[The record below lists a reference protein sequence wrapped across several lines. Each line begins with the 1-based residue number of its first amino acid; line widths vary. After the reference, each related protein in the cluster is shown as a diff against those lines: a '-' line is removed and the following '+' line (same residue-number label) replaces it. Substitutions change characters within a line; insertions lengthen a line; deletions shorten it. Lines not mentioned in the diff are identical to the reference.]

1 MLRLNYE
8 KKDLGFSF
16 ALAVAVMAVASVVLS
31 LIFGETSGWRF
42 WLMQALYTLC
52 IGGSAI
58 LYAVISKT
66 NPIAAAKLNKVPP
79 IAHIGWGCLVTAC
92 LIFAMMPVNS
102 MLMDAI
108 EATGLKRPSVSLEND
123 VAGLVIVAGIL
134 PALCEELVFRGTVA
148 QSLAAN
154 RNKWAT
160 LAICGGLFAIYH
172 ANPAQTVHQF
182 VLGGFLALLALRSG
196 SLWTSVAVH
205 MFNNLFVIAL
215 SYTPLGADEFWSVK
229 SNTGAVLG
237 IMFAG
242 IAACVLCIWGYVKTT
257 KSVWHTN
264 EQQGSSPQEK
274 SSYAV
279 LFVAAG
285 VCLALWI
292 AALFV

>member
-1 MLRLNYE
+1 
-8 KKDLGFSF
+8 
-16 ALAVAVMAVASVVLS
+16 
-31 LIFGETSGWRF
+31 
-42 WLMQALYTLC
+42 
-52 IGGSAI
+52 
-58 LYAVISKT
+58 
-66 NPIAAAKLNKVPP
+66 
-79 IAHIGWGCLVTAC
+79 
-92 LIFAMMPVNS
+92 
-102 MLMDAI
+102 
-108 EATGLKRPSVSLEND
+108 
-123 VAGLVIVAGIL
+123 
-134 PALCEELVFRGTVA
+134 
-148 QSLAAN
+148 
-154 RNKWAT
+154 
-160 LAICGGLFAIYH
+160 
-172 ANPAQTVHQF
+172 
-182 VLGGFLALLALRSG
+182 
-196 SLWTSVAVH
+196 
-205 MFNNLFVIAL
+205 MFNNLFVSAL